1 MAVLAPNELL
11 KGRTALIT
19 GGTSGIGMAI
29 AKSFLQGG
37 ANVIVTGRT
46 EDRLKEARTK
56 LRELNCKGHVFSL
69 RMDNREVTSFPTL
82 FDNILGE
89 VREKGIEQID
99 ILVNNAGVLG
109 AIIPNATEEEYDAVL
124 DTNLKGVF
132 FLSQLFGKYMKD
144 NNIQGNILNVA
155 SSSALRPAI
164 SAYTI
169 TKWGVRALTLGL
181 AKALAPY
188 NIVVNGIA
196 PGHTATPMTR
206 RDSTGDIFNRSI
218 PAGRLAIPDEIAN
231 MAVVLVSDMG
241 RMIVG
246 DTIFMTGGS
255 GLITFEDINYN
266 TFE

>member
-1 MAVLAPNELL
+1 M
-11 KGRTALIT
+11 
-19 GGTSGIGMAI
+19 
-29 AKSFLQGG
+29 
-37 ANVIVTGRT
+37 IVTGRT
-46 EDRLKEARTK
+46 EDRLKEACTK
-56 LRELNCKGHVFSL
+56 LRELHCKGQIFSL
-69 RMDNREVTSFPTL
+69 RMDNRDVAAFPTC

-132 FLSQLFGKYMKD
+132 FLSQLIGKYMKD

-169 TKWGVRALTLGL
+169 TKWGVRGLTLGL
-181 AKALAPY
+181 AKALASY

-206 RDSTGDIFNRSI
+206 RDSAGDLFNRNI

-231 MAVVLVSDMG
+231 MAVVLVSDIG

-246 DTIFMTGGS
+246 DTIYMTGGS